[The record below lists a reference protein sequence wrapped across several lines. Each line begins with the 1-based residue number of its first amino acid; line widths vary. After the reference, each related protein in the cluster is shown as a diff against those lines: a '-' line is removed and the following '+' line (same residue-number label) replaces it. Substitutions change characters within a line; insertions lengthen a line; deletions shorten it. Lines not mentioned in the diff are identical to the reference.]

1 MSRKEYDLNEITT
14 KMENKITRAKGLLS
28 AWQAVTFPTKKDGTA
43 FKTLS
48 KNIDGAKLAQSRYNP
63 HYGENILT
71 VYTDHLKGC
80 GYCSDDIY
88 CYDTVSAY
96 TNNKRAEEKPENVI
110 INEYGGKVY
119 SFDLDD
125 IKQAV
130 KDRITYLKQRIEELE
145 TQYNNI
151 EKIYSDF
158 YNAYE
163 TAINNL
169 SDATRGKDGSNRDL
183 FYLVRDT
190 VKDNILI
197 GRQ

>member
-1 MSRKEYDLNEITT
+1 MSREYDLKEITT
-14 KMENKITRAKGLLS
+14 KMENKITRAKGLLA

-43 FKTLS
+43 FKILS
-48 KNIDGAKLAQSRYNP
+48 KNIDGATLAQSRYNP
-63 HYGENILT
+63 HCGENILT
-71 VYTDHLKGC
+71 VYAGYLNGC

-88 CYDTVSAY
+88 CYDTISAY
-96 TNNKRAEEKPENVI
+96 TKNKRAEEKPENVI

-130 KDRITYLKQRIEELE
+130 KDRIAYLTQRIAELE
-145 TQYNNI
+145 AQYSNI

-183 FYLVRDT
+183 FHLVRDA
-190 VKDNILI
+190 VENNSLI

>member
-43 FKTLS
+43 FKILS
-48 KNIDGAKLAQSRYNP
+48 KNIDGATLAQSKYNP

-71 VYTDHLKGC
+71 VYTDYLKGC

-110 INEYGGKVY
+110 INEYGTKVY

-130 KDRITYLKQRIEELE
+130 KDRISYLTQRIAELE
-145 TQYNNI
+145 AQYSNI

>member
-1 MSRKEYDLNEITT
+1 MSRKEYDLNEITV

-43 FKTLS
+43 FKILS
-48 KNIDGAKLAQSRYNP
+48 NNIDGATLAQSRYNP

-71 VYTDHLKGC
+71 VYTDYLKGC

-88 CYDTVSAY
+88 CYDTVSPY

-110 INEYGGKVY
+110 TTAYGGKVY

-130 KDRITYLKQRIEELE
+130 KERIADLTQRIEELE
-145 TQYNNI
+145 TQYSNI

-169 SDATRGKDGSNRDL
+169 LDATIGTGNGNCDL
-183 FYLVRDT
+183 FYLVRDI

-197 GRQ
+197 GRR